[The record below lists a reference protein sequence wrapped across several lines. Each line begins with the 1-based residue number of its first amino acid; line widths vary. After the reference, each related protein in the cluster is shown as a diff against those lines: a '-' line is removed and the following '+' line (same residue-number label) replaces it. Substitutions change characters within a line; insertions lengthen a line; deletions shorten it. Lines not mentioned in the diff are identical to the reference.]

1 MLSLL
6 LLSLVFPSTAWATQ
20 KMQIDPNTLGALLA
34 ALLTTLGGGGYYL
47 KRQRDGTAGRDELSI
62 KTKAAIARDNA
73 DQVLREKIGDYRDS
87 LASLRSDVHQ
97 LQMVATQALQTAQQ
111 ATQAA
116 NAATIAS
123 QTLAEEIRHIRADVD
138 RRFSESAQANQM
150 ERLLGPLADLERKL
164 SRAIEITERKGGGYG
179 SE

>member
-1 MLSLL
+1 M
-6 LLSLVFPSTAWATQ
+6 
-20 KMQIDPNTLGALLA
+20 
-34 ALLTTLGGGGYYL
+34 
-47 KRQRDGTAGRDELSI
+47 

-73 DQVLREKIGDYRDS
+73 DQVLREKISDYRDNLS
-87 LASLRSDVHQ
+87 GLRSDVQQ

-123 QTLAEEIRHIRADVD
+123 QALAEEIRHIRADVD

-150 ERLLGPLADLERKL
+150 ERLLGPLADLRAKVKL
-164 SRAIEITERKGGGYG
+164 GQSRSPNGREAAMVANDRTWKRARATVTPAGGWQPATRRTRAPRRR
-179 SE
+179 STRAVEAVSHC